1 MSPCRG
7 DVRLHG
13 NSADVWDT
21 ADTTAEGAAEK
32 EENDHSGEENEKVLN
47 IEKNEFKAQMTY
59 VSLPHYLTHC
69 LMENVSLFY
78 LKFSSALK
86 LSANLRH
93 NRLSFIEFEQQL
105 ALLNCCPAR
114 QKGVQGFWP
123 CFINI
128 NSV

>member
-69 LMENVSLFY
+69 LMEMFH
-78 LKFSSALK
+78 FS
-86 LSANLRH
+86 
-93 NRLSFIEFEQQL
+93 I
-105 ALLNCCPAR
+105 
-114 QKGVQGFWP
+114 
-123 CFINI
+123 
-128 NSV
+128 